1 MCDYMEENAG
11 GGGARSDC
19 IARPSMGIIEHEE
32 AMNMFSKGNQ
42 KIDCRVCSCEYHS
55 EDDVCD
61 LDCICVQPM
70 TGATQQDAASQTL
83 CGSYKCSHKK

>member
-32 AMNMFSKGNQ
+32 AMNMFGKGNQ

-70 TGATQQDAASQTL
+70 TGATQQTL